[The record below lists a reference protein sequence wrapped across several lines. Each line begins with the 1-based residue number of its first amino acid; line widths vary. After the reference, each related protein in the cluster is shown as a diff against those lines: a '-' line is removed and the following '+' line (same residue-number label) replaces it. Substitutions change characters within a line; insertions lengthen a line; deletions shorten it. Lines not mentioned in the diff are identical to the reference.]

1 MSAHSDSTR
10 AVSALRGLLSDYEHA
25 VTEAVEAGGRE
36 AELAARQTT
45 DWKDRSGKTRKSIR
59 FSLIKNGR
67 GFKLTGK
74 GMSLFLEGGT
84 SAHVIAARD
93 GGMLRFVIGGTVF
106 YRKSVYHPG
115 TKATFFLER
124 AVVEGAQTVAR
135 NLPGLFSRAAQRRG
149 LGG

>member
-1 MSAHSDSTR
+1 MSAHSDSSR

-25 VTEAVEAGGRE
+25 ISEAVEAGGRE

-59 FSLIKNGR
+59 FLLIKNGQ

-74 GMSLFLEGGT
+74 GASLFLEGGT
-84 SAHVIAARD
+84 SAHVIAARG
-93 GGMLRFVIGGTVF
+93 GGMLRFVIGGVVF

-124 AVVEGAQTVAR
+124 SVVEGAQTVSR
-135 NLPGLFSRAAQRRG
+135 NLPRLFSRAAQRRG